1 MQFIK
6 VSKSQAAAASIAQVP
21 QPWYSKV
28 AMYFAVAIGF
38 LIPIA
43 GIVCLL
49 HFGLPAIRSPSD
61 TNIIRVV
68 FTSLTA
74 PETPFAGHR

>member
-1 MQFIK
+1 
-6 VSKSQAAAASIAQVP
+6 
-21 QPWYSKV
+21 
-28 AMYFAVAIGF
+28 